1 MTVSD
6 QKEISGEDRRTYR
19 SNANNCAVVSHFPR
33 QNVGIRVIGSIITMA
48 LSMLQ
53 WENNTVT
60 FYGHGDGPLL
70 IFEFDDARELNCHVL
85 CVCVAFVFVLDTTSW
100 Y

>member
-1 MTVSD
+1 
-6 QKEISGEDRRTYR
+6 
-19 SNANNCAVVSHFPR
+19 
-33 QNVGIRVIGSIITMA
+33 MA

-85 CVCVAFVFVLDTTSW
+85 CVCAAFVFVLDTTSW